1 MANYCVTFR
10 IADKAVGGK
19 TSVDRRQALIDNADD
34 GSEGYW
40 EETTSFLL
48 VGSRLSIPTFTLK
61 ICKGLSAADDMVIVF
76 DPRDM
81 SAAYFGAVKH
91 VDVVRSFFPKLKK
104 LR

>member
-34 GSEGYW
+34 GSDGYW

-48 VGSRLSIPTFTLK
+48 VGSRLSIHHLHFKNLQGPQ
-61 ICKGLSAADDMVIVF
+61 
-76 DPRDM
+76 
-81 SAAYFGAVKH
+81 
-91 VDVVRSFFPKLKK
+91 RSRRHGDRL
-104 LR
+104 